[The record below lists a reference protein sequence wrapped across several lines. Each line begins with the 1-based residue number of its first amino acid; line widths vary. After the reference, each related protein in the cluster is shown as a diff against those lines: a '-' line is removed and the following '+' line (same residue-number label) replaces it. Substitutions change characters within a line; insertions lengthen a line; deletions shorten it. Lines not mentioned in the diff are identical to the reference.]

1 MGITD
6 YAVKMLLDIVYVS
19 LPEVGIK
26 LRGGEVL
33 GSVELVKAVSDIYTP
48 LSGVV
53 IKVNELNLLLSW
65 FCSTL
70 R

>member
-48 LSGVV
+48 SGVV